1 LSEYVLDA
9 SVAVASLRP
18 NEPGHTAA
26 KKRLGLLLT
35 GSDTIVVPAI
45 FGIEVA
51 SALARVG
58 FPPADARRFA
68 DAFVSRGRLVTI
80 GPRAARA
87 TLELAVQARLRAADA
102 LYLWV
107 AMKEGLPLI
116 TADQELLKRGS
127 AVWSNIAL
135 P

>member
-1 LSEYVLDA
+1 LSVYVLDA

-18 NEPGHTAA
+18 NEPRHAA
-26 KKRLGLLLT
+26 ARKRLIPLLT

-45 FGIEVA
+45 FGVEVA

-58 FPPADARRFA
+58 FPAADVRRYV
-68 DAFVSRGRLVTI
+68 DSFVSRGRLVTI

-87 TLELAVQARLRAADA
+87 TIELAVRARLRAADA

-107 AMKEGLPLI
+107 AMKEGLELV
-116 TADQELLKRGS
+116 TADAELINRGTEFWPTIS
-127 AVWSNIAL
+127 L

>member
-26 KKRLGLLLT
+26 KKRLGVLLT
-35 GSDTIVVPAI
+35 GSDTLVVPAI

-58 FPPADARRFA
+58 FPPADA
-68 DAFVSRGRLVTI
+68 
-80 GPRAARA
+80 
-87 TLELAVQARLRAADA
+87 
-102 LYLWV
+102 
-107 AMKEGLPLI
+107 
-116 TADQELLKRGS
+116 LKRGS